1 MDDFPE
7 WAGRALLAEAVR
19 AAGLPWVPLAVWR
32 RPRDT
37 MTLGQLRQAIA
48 AEGTVLAEARRRL
61 PLGVSSG
68 ALGKEW
74 RDAAWR
80 CIVAGIALLDAEAR
94 EQIVGRRDDEHEM
107 PAEPVVIRRRAAE
120 GPAAMPMVSP
130 MLSIRRRG
138 EVTRA
143 L

>member
-1 MDDFPE
+1 MDDFPD

-37 MTLGQLRQAIA
+37 MTLGRRHQAIA
-48 AEGTVLAEARRRL
+48 VYGQVLAEARRRL
-61 PLGVSSG
+61 PLGVSSQV
-68 ALGKEW
+68 LGPEW
-74 RDAAWR
+74 RDAAWS
-80 CIVAGIALLDAEAR
+80 CTVAGLALLDAQAR
-94 EQIVGRRDDEHEM
+94 ERFVSRGDDEDELR
-107 PAEPVVIRRRAAE
+107 AEPVVIRRRAAE